1 MAYARKFTAKR
12 AALTELGKNAKEGTD
27 FQITTVD
34 GGFAWEKVPTA
45 AALDIPHANT
55 ETLVSDN
62 DIPAFLKRGKP
73 EPQVDSSASERMAET
88 EQPKVDIVPVAPAKL
103 ARAARA
109 SNAPGVTPVLPDFS
123 AATHKPFRKRLA
135 EVQAMFEAG
144 DLTGLKAAV
153 IPTYSSSPRAID
165 RYRNAAVAY
174 LEASGAPAKRLTE
187 MSADEFDAGVIRK
200 ATVFTATK
208 FKGRGVYDTRTT
220 DSLEHAMSAGRE
232 LGRGTMIYALS
243 PEGRKALVATLK
255 KDDAPFNTTKAA
267 QIARAAT

>member
-12 AALTELGKNAKEGTD
+12 AALSELGKDAKEGGD
-27 FQITTVD
+27 FQITTVE
-34 GGFAWEKVPTA
+34 GGFGWEKVSTGA
-45 AALDIPHANT
+45 TLDIPHANV
-55 ETLVSDN
+55 ETLVADA
-62 DIPAFLKRGKP
+62 DIPAFLKRGTP
-73 EPQVDSSASERMAET
+73 GPQADASASERMAEV
-88 EQPKVDIVPVAPAKL
+88 EPSKVDVVPVAPAKRS
-103 ARAARA
+103 RAARA
-109 SNAPGVTPVLPDFS
+109 SNATGSAPVMPDFS
-123 AATHKPFRKRLA
+123 ASTHKPFRKRLA

-144 DLTGLKAAV
+144 NLTGLRAAV

-165 RYRNAAVAY
+165 RYRNAAVAF
-174 LEASGAPAKRLTE
+174 LEARSAPTKRINE

-255 KDDAPFNTTKAA
+255 KDDAPFNMTKAA
-267 QIARAAT
+267 QIAEVAA